1 MQRLRVMI
9 VTPDADLPRELSGQL
24 PKRLFRMVDVRPGP
38 AFISTAYSE
47 SPHIAVLDQ
56 IEQRTE
62 SAQLE
67 IALLKKIRPG
77 VRIILSSRFSSTV
90 EAPLVEQG
98 IFFYF
103 AGRPQ
108 SELFRVVLASAKAFG
123 LRDDEM
129 TAAREEEISKPSIQR
144 NSRGEK
150 Q

>member
-1 MQRLRVMI
+1 MQRLRVMT
-9 VTPDADLPRELSGQL
+9 VTPDADLSRELSGQL
-24 PKRLFRMVDVRPGP
+24 PQRLFRMVDVRPGP

-56 IEQRTE
+56 IERRTE

-103 AGRPQ
+103 AGRSK

-123 LRDDEM
+123 LRDAEIS
-129 TAAREEEISKPSIQR
+129 AAREEEISKPSIQR

>member
-9 VTPDADLPRELSGQL
+9 VTPDAHLTRELWRQL

-38 AFISTAYSE
+38 AFISAAYSE

-56 IEQRTE
+56 IEQRAE

-77 VRIILSSRFSSTV
+77 VRIILSSRFSSIV

-98 IFFYF
+98 IF
-103 AGRPQ
+103 
-108 SELFRVVLASAKAFG
+108 LAISGIRKG
-123 LRDDEM
+123 LSSR
-129 TAAREEEISKPSIQR
+129 TA
-144 NSRGEK
+144 
-150 Q
+150 

>member
-9 VTPDADLPRELSGQL
+9 VTPDVDLPRELSGQL
-24 PKRLFRMVDVRPGP
+24 PQRLFRMIDVRPGP
-38 AFISTAYSE
+38 AFVSTAYSE

-77 VRIILSSRFSSTV
+77 VRIILSSRLSSTV

-108 SELFRVVLASAKAFG
+108 SELFRVVIASAKAFG
-123 LRDDEM
+123 LRDDEIS
-129 TAAREEEISKPSIQR
+129 AAREEEVRKPSIQR